1 LTTFAYCRNLAPTWD
16 ADFSIFVSDPSRQ
29 ALEIQIWDENVV
41 GSNVL
46 LASSSV
52 SLNEF
57 RNGTEQA
64 LELDLDLE
72 FDDSKAGGGKEGA
85 PEKKRKAEGSEIKS
99 GEEGLGEVSGTVRPK
114 LKLKLRYEAFTE
126 DTVLNRTL
134 KAKEEE
140 SKQQVGSKDLVEK
153 VSRALRLGKEEGGKK
168 PAFSMDLWGSHSEK
182 ERTEGEDVEDL
193 NDSESEDDEDD
204 TSAGATSA
212 AGKRTV
218 LDAKRAVSGARGL
231 DLDSKQKEQ
240 RSGSSMKRTGK
251 KRLEGF
257 STDLWGAHS
266 EREVLE
272 EETVEELN
280 DSENDDE
287 DYDEDD
293 ESIASAKRE
302 RVVRNARENL
312 LKTVNQAVESAGSL
326 KVPEEAKGRMR
337 TGFLK
342 AVLALATCPCP
353 CCLAELLA
361 DSPHV
366 SLETVRE
373 MRAQV
378 ESKKRRG
385 LANSSKEEV
394 IAAGVLGFKHPLE
407 VPWPERSGTLWN
419 PPKAQVKVIEE
430 KITEREREEMAQV
443 FADAESAVEAWTILA
458 DSLGKPGYVKSEFE
472 KVVFVD
478 HEGSDTQ
485 VRRLLELSFGLS
497 GTKSCKPLT
506 VQLDRYG

>member
-1 LTTFAYCRNLAPTWD
+1 MK
-16 ADFSIFVSDPSRQ
+16 I
-29 ALEIQIWDENVV
+29 EIWDENVV
-41 GSNVL
+41 GSDVL
-46 LASSSV
+46 LASGSV
-52 SLNEF
+52 SLDDF

-64 LELDLDLE
+64 LQLNLDLE
-72 FDDSKAGGGKEGA
+72 FDDSKAGGEKEGA
-85 PEKKRKAEGSEIKS
+85 PETKGKAEGSEGEE
-99 GEEGLGEVSGTVRPK
+99 GEEGLGQVSGAVRPK

-134 KAKEEE
+134 KAREEE
-140 SKQQVGSKDLVEK
+140 SKQQVGSRDLVEK
-153 VSRALRLGKEEGGKK
+153 VSQALRLGKEEGGKK
-168 PAFSMDLWGSHSEK
+168 PAFSTDLWGSHSEK

-212 AGKRTV
+212 AGKRTAPG
-218 LDAKRAVSGARGL
+218 AKRAVSDARRAGS
-231 DLDSKQKEQ
+231 DSKRKEQ
-240 RSGSSMKRTGK
+240 SSGKDKKRTGK
-251 KRLEGF
+251 KRSEGF

-280 DSENDDE
+280 DSEDDDE
-287 DYDEDD
+287 ELDEDG

-312 LKTVNQAVESAGSL
+312 LKTVNEAVESAGSL
-326 KVPEEAKGRMR
+326 KVPGKGKVGMR
-337 TGFLK
+337 AGFLK
-342 AVLALATCPCP
+342 SVLALATCPCP

-366 SLETVRE
+366 SPDTVQE

-378 ESKKRRG
+378 DSKKRRG
-385 LANSSKEEV
+385 LANSTKEEV
-394 IAAGVLGFKHPLE
+394 IAAGVLGFRHPLE
-407 VPWPERSGTLWN
+407 VPWRERSGTLWN

-458 DSLGKPGYVKSEFE
+458 ESLGKPGYVKSEFE

-478 HEGSDTQ
+478 HAGSDTQ
-485 VRRLLELSFGLS
+485 VRKLS
-497 GTKSCKPLT
+497 GSLT
-506 VQLDRYG
+506 SSRSLPNG